1 MFAVETENIS
11 KIYKGAFGNKQIHA
25 LSDMSLSVEQGSF
38 FGLLGPNGAGKT
50 TIIKILLG
58 ITNPSGGSA
67 KVLGQDISNYKLKKK
82 VGFLPENHRFPPY
95 LTGEQVLKFFGGFS
109 DMSQPE
115 LKKRIDYLLDLTKMN
130 DRRKYKVK
138 TYSKGMMQRIGL
150 AQAMVNDP
158 DLIFLDE
165 PTDGV
170 DPIGRKEIR
179 DMLLNLKDQGKTIFL
194 NSHLLSE
201 VELVADRVAI
211 IDKGKIIKEGTV
223 KELTETEKEYKI
235 TFAGHISDSFC
246 NSELTS
252 QRIDNI
258 HTDYFTLKAEDDDR
272 LNAVIDAMRSEGLL
286 IQGIVPIKTSLED
299 SFIRLINTKNGGVSQ

>member
-25 LSDMSLSVEQGSF
+25 LDDMSLSVEQGSF

-58 ITNPSGGSA
+58 ITNSSGGSA
-67 KVLGQDISNYKLKKK
+67 KVLGQDIGNHKLKKK

-95 LTGEQVLKFFGGFS
+95 LTGEQILKFFGGFS
-109 DMSQPE
+109 DMSQTE
-115 LKKRIDYLLDLTKMN
+115 LKQRIDYLLDLTKMN
-130 DRRKYKVK
+130 DRRKFKVK

-150 AQAMVNDP
+150 AQALVNDP

-211 IDKGKIIKEGTV
+211 IDKGKIVKQGTV
-223 KELTETEKEYKI
+223 KELTETDKQYKI
-235 TFAGHISDSFC
+235 SFAGHISDSFC

-252 QRIDNI
+252 KRIDNI
-258 HTDYFTLKAEDDDR
+258 HNDYFTLNAEDDDR

-286 IQGIVPIKTSLED
+286 IQGIVPVKNTLED
-299 SFIRLINTKNGGVSQ
+299 SFIRLINANEGTSK